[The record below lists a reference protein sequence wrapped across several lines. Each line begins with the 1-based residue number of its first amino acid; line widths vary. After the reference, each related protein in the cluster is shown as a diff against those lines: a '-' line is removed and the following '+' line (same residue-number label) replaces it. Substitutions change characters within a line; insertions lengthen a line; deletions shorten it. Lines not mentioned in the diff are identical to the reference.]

1 MRKDSCILCID
12 ENVNF
17 PSNGFKMAWMIFP
30 RNNILAFYVYNDFQI
45 MALMIFLR
53 NNILA
58 FYIAV
63 GGNVNFPSNGFS

>member
-1 MRKDSCILCID
+1 
-12 ENVNF
+12 
-17 PSNGFKMAWMIFP
+17 
-30 RNNILAFYVYNDFQI
+30 